1 MLQPSSIQFPVS
13 SGNTVTNGASNKP
26 TVIGRVLDSGVRQ
39 RQIFVYNGNV
49 TQFTDPAGRQL
60 TYTYAANN
68 IDRVSISNTTSG
80 TQLLEKRTY
89 NSQHLPLTITAAS
102 GTTARFQYNA
112 FGQPTQYAGQQGHI
126 TTMAYDSDGHLKTVT
141 GPITSAKTSST
152 YDTVS
157 RVASVTDPAGATLH
171 FTYDA
176 ADRQLVTTY
185 PDGTTSRRAYTLLDL
200 TSSIDRLNQ
209 NWRCARCIQIRL
221 NRCGVVMGAHRS
233 LRQCGG
239 QRTREYGNT
248 RG

>member
-126 TTMAYDSDGHLKTVT
+126 TTMAYGSDGHLKTVT
-141 GPITSAKTSST
+141 GPITSVDRMRNQCLGLARGKCWLIHRRNPRCEETE
-152 YDTVS
+152 TVL
-157 RVASVTDPAGATLH
+157 PC
-171 FTYDA
+171 
-176 ADRQLVTTY
+176 
-185 PDGTTSRRAYTLLDL
+185 DGSNRSNACPCLRRA
-200 TSSIDRLNQ
+200 
-209 NWRCARCIQIRL
+209 
-221 NRCGVVMGAHRS
+221 
-233 LRQCGG
+233 
-239 QRTREYGNT
+239 
-248 RG
+248 